1 MKTIIKLAILLIIAA
16 IAFQFIKVKLGEF
29 QKNKMNKQNALPT
42 VQIDYVKEHDIS
54 KSIKIAGRIESS
66 DKVDIV
72 ARVDGYLQRKHFQE
86 GDFVKKGQLLITIEP
101 TQYINILNKAKADL
115 ETAKANSYKAS
126 RDYERGAELVKKDF
140 ISKSTYDSLYADKLS
155 AAAAVKAASAALAE
169 AQRNYGYTSIK
180 SPVEGKIGALNI
192 QEGNYVSTA
201 SGTLA
206 TVAKTNPI
214 YVKYSVDSKQFEELK
229 NNDFLPK
236 KGQDGLKVDIILPS
250 GKIYPIKGTQD
261 FFDNQISATTGTID
275 FRATVDN
282 SDNELIPG
290 DFVKVKVY
298 SNKVNRVVLVPQD
311 ITMQDSKGKYVYT
324 IAEADN
330 GKVAVLKYFEDSGQY
345 ENYWI
350 VKEGLNVGDKYI
362 TTGIT
367 SLRPNMPVK
376 EFKEEAAEK
385 TQKETKETVSA
396 EAK

>member
-1 MKTIIKLAILLIIAA
+1 MNKKVKIVLFLII
-16 IAFQFIKVKLGEF
+16 ILILYRFGSTKISEMQRG
-29 QKNKMNKQNALPT
+29 KMNTLNAVPT
-42 VQIDYVKEHDIS
+42 VQTDSVQEKEIS
-54 KSIKIAGRIESS
+54 KSIEIAGRIESS

-72 ARVDGYLQRKHFQE
+72 ARVDGYLQKKHFNE
-86 GDFVKKGQLLITIEP
+86 GDFVKKGQILITIEQS
-101 TQYINILNKAKADL
+101 QYINNLNKAKADL
-115 ETAKANSYKAS
+115 ETAKANLYKTT

-155 AAAAVKAASAALAE
+155 AQASVKAASAALAE
-169 AQRNYGYTSIK
+169 AQRNYGYTTIK
-180 SPVEGKIGALNI
+180 SPVDGKIGALNI

-206 TVAKTNPI
+206 TVTKTNPI

-229 NNDFLPK
+229 NNDFLPR
-236 KGQDGLKVDIILPS
+236 KGQAPIKVDIILPS
-250 GKIYPIKGTQD
+250 GKTYPIKGVQD

-282 SDNELIPG
+282 KENELIPG

-298 SNKVNRVVLVPQD
+298 SNKISKVALIPQD
-311 ITMQDSKGKYVYT
+311 MVLQDSKGKYVYT
-324 IAEADN
+324 INEESLATP
-330 GKVAVLKYFEDSGQY
+330 KYFKDKGQY

-350 VKEGLNVGDKYI
+350 VKEGLYAGDKYI

-367 SLRPNMPVK
+367 SLMPNKKVK
-376 EFKEEAAEK
+376 TDEA
-385 TQKETKETVSA
+385 QA